1 MNCYQV
7 AAQLVAIFF
16 KLFHPSNNILTN
28 VIYLATELPFQN
40 GQRIELRRCAF
51 FARIFNRQ
59 DVGEHEAAAGP
70 EPARNEVSSHRGLH
84 GRAG

>member
-40 GQRIELRRCAF
+40 GYRIELRRCAF

-59 DVGEHEAAAGP
+59 DVGEHEAAAGA
-70 EPARNEVSSHRGLH
+70 EPARHEVSSHRGLH